1 MRRLSKHIKQII
13 TIGLILFLGFFLNKE
28 SVFAASGK
36 IEIRAEESQISLGE
50 DFNVYIN
57 ISSETM
63 FRSFEAY
70 LTYDEEVLEYKG
82 GSSVISG
89 GGGFLNISDINTSEE
104 GYSRKYALQF
114 KAKQV
119 GSSDISFQNRIML
132 YDFEN
137 DMEMAVS
144 SNSLTVEVK
153 PAETA
158 SDNTY
163 LRSLKTNP
171 GKLQPEFDKEI
182 YSYEIEVDYYVD
194 RLIVEALAEDN
205 QARVKISGNDSLKE
219 GENEVIITVTAESG
233 KTSEYNINIY
243 KEASPEEVEEV
254 DEVDEDLDPN
264 GEYGGLEVEEVDGDL
279 FILYKGRYKIVEPD
293 DSVEI
298 PSDFIQTS
306 ISISGHT
313 FDAYYPSGK
322 MDSEFL
328 LVYAMNESGKKG
340 FYTYDRSEK
349 TLQRL
354 IRDDWFV
361 SVDVEEDEDHISY
374 KEYRSNMNK
383 AIILIIVLAVISI
396 ALILLSISLYMK
408 TKGNRE

>member
-1 MRRLSKHIKQII
+1 MRRLSKYIKQII
-13 TIGLILFLGFFLNKE
+13 MLGIIIFLGIFLNKE
-28 SVFAASGK
+28 SVSAASGK
-36 IEIRAEESQISLGE
+36 IEITTEESQVSLGE

-63 FRSFEAY
+63 FRNFEAY
-70 LTYDEEVLEYKG
+70 LIYDEEKLEYKG

-114 KAKQV
+114 EAKNV
-119 GSSDISFQNRIML
+119 GSSNISFQNRIML

-144 SNSLTVEVK
+144 SNSLTIEVK

-163 LRSLKTNP
+163 LKSLKTNP
-171 GKLQPEFDKEI
+171 GELQPEFDKET
-182 YSYEIEVDYYVD
+182 YSYETEVDYYVD
-194 RLIVEALAEDN
+194 MLIVEALAEDS
-205 QARVKISGNDSLKE
+205 QARVKISGNDSLEE

-233 KTSEYNINIY
+233 KTAEYSINVN
-243 KEASPEEVEEV
+243 KEASPIEGEE
-254 DEVDEDLDPN
+254 DDEDVDSN
-264 GEYGGLEVEEVDGDL
+264 GEYGEVQVEEVDGDL
-279 FILYKGRYKIVEPD
+279 FILYKGRYKIVEPE
-293 DSVEI
+293 DSVET
-298 PSDFIQTS
+298 PSNFVQTK

-313 FDAYYPSGK
+313 FDAYYPSGQL
-322 MDSEFL
+322 DSEFL
-328 LVYAMNESGKKG
+328 LVYAMNESGEKG

-361 SVDVEEDEDHISY
+361 GADVEEDEDYISY
-374 KEYRSNMNK
+374 REYRSNINK
-383 AIILIIVLAVISI
+383 AIIIIIVLAVISI

-408 TKGNRE
+408 TKGHRG